1 MYRVILS
8 LLFVFIASGCSKNL
22 QPILS
27 ESLTIN
33 TCVSSLTEL
42 QQLNLSYTGIQ
53 QGEIVA
59 GAPWLRSNRLTD
71 YYIRQ
76 NNLSDQQLS
85 DLLDYMSQLAVTG
98 LKQELLLLP
107 ASQLQQWR
115 LHFNITTDS
124 VRYINDCSQALV
136 EQQNLSPKQSRR
148 FLLSL
153 PEDDDYQPFARIA
166 GIYPITALLF
176 KQGVIREHNWLY
188 QQPTALQNSDW
199 KTYGPEHTK
208 TFAPNL
214 LDAPRNSL
222 GIPNLSPATKQ
233 ALIEHH
239 APLWRLPDNLAVNRP
254 GHPYWDKGK
263 LKVDQQ
269 PISFNYLSHGI
280 HRSQATLQLN
290 YLIWFPERVP
300 ESRFDL
306 LAGQHDAILFRVHL
320 TQTGQILAYD
330 SIHLCGCWYSLI
342 LPHAQSYSE
351 TRQLYREPTFVLRTE
366 PGRQLL
372 SLTSNSHLLT
382 ASQKTG
388 ALESVH
394 KQYQLRPFNDLLNLQ
409 VNASPK
415 LRSSVFNP
423 EGFVPGSER
432 PERWFFWPMGISNP
446 GALRRP
452 GDHAIRFIGKL
463 HFDDPLILERL
474 GVGKDSSDLK

>member
-8 LLFVFIASGCSKNL
+8 LLFIFLVSGCSKNL
-22 QPILS
+22 QPALPENFVIDA
-27 ESLTIN
+27 
-33 TCVSSLTEL
+33 CVSSLTEL
-42 QQLNLSYTGIQ
+42 QQLNLRYTGIQ

-59 GAPWLRSNRLTD
+59 GAPWLRSNRLVD

-76 NNLSDQQLS
+76 NNLSEKQLT
-85 DLLDYMSQLAVTG
+85 DLLGYMSRLAITG
-98 LKQELLLLP
+98 LQQELLLLP
-107 ASQLQQWR
+107 VSQLQQWKQR
-115 LHFNITTDS
+115 FKITTDS
-124 VRYINDCSQALV
+124 ARYINDCSQTLV
-136 EQQNLSPKQSRR
+136 QQQILSPSQSRR

-176 KQGVIREHNWLY
+176 KQGVMREHTWLY
-188 QQPTALQNSDW
+188 QQTTALQNSDW
-199 KTYGPEHTK
+199 NTYGPINPK
-208 TFAPNL
+208 TLAPNL
-214 LDAPRNSL
+214 LDIPRDSL
-222 GIPNLSPATKQ
+222 GIPNLSPATEQ

-254 GHPYWDKGK
+254 GHPYWDKGS

-269 PISFNYLSHGI
+269 PISFSYISHGI
-280 HRSQATLQLN
+280 HRSQTTLQLN
-290 YLIWFPERVP
+290 YLIWFPERIP

-306 LAGQHDAILFRVHL
+306 LAGQHDAVLFRVHL
-320 TQTGQILAYD
+320 TQAGQILAYD

-342 LPHAQSYSE
+342 LPHAQRYSE

-372 SLTSNSHLLT
+372 SLTSNSHLLI
-382 ASQKTG
+382 ASQKAE
-388 ALESVH
+388 ALASVQ
-394 KQYQLRPFNDLLNLQ
+394 KQYQLRPFNDLLQLQ
-409 VNASPK
+409 VSTSPR

-432 PERWFFWPMGISNP
+432 PERWLFWPMGISNP